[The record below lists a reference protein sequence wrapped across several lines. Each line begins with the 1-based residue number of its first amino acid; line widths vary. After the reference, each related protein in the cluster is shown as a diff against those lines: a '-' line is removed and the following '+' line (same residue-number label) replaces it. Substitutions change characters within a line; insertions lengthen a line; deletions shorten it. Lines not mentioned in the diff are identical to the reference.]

1 MNTFKIIHTL
11 SLLSV
16 GVGDGSGQHDKYL
29 HPKHCETKCGGLS
42 TLKAAMRTEFP
53 SNRSPHSEEALSV
66 ETPDISNEDTKGT
79 FDEIV
84 DVDIQTDK
92 YLHEIQKK
100 HIEIIKMHNL
110 LEDKLYHLGQSM
122 ENAINEK
129 KVHLEDTKKILGWR
143 EVQDFI
149 REQYSRETER
159 SKWSW
164 QGSWNSKFK
173 RFITEGPSG
182 WFY

>member
-1 MNTFKIIHTL
+1 MNTFKLIHTL

-16 GVGDGSGQHDKYL
+16 GVGDGSGQPDKYL
-29 HPKHCETKCGGLS
+29 HPKYCENRACRR
-42 TLKAAMRTEFP
+42 MRTEFP
-53 SNRSPHSEEALSV
+53 TNRSPHSEEALSV
-66 ETPDISNEDTKGT
+66 ETPDISNEDTKGP
-79 FDEIV
+79 FDEII